1 MPKEAERVLREGRYE
16 EAEGAAI
23 RMVHQILYGDE
34 ERGGC
39 PGLRRRADGVP
50 GPSGALRRLLTSEGH
65 EVEDLGA
72 LDPLTSSGTRSP
84 TQGAQGR

>member
-34 ERGGC
+34 ERGGA
-39 PGLRRRADGVP
+39 PGCVAELTGYLA
-50 GPSGALRRLLTSEGH
+50 PSGALRRLLASEGH
-65 EVEDLGA
+65 EVEDLG
-72 LDPLTSSGTRSP
+72 PSTP
-84 TQGAQGR
+84 